1 MILSSGENIIAS
13 DKPIVRTIIKS
24 NKTYLGALDVI
35 EKILLG
41 SKYLNIKMKYQFS
54 NFYYEMVV

>member
-1 MILSSGENIIAS
+1 MLQSIQLKELMINN
-13 DKPIVRTIIKS
+13 

-41 SKYLNIKMKYQFS
+41 SKYLNIILLF
-54 NFYYEMVV
+54 

>member
-1 MILSSGENIIAS
+1 MPQLIQLKELIINN
-13 DKPIVRTIIKS
+13 

-41 SKYLNIKMKYQFS
+41 SKYLNINY
-54 NFYYEMVV
+54 